1 MKDPKDIKVTL
12 ELSAAECGHLV
23 VGMHQVI
30 SNHLE
35 YLDNYSRAHPGEID
49 EEEDDG
55 GVKDYEALRDKIKA
69 KLKEVGIE

>member
-1 MKDPKDIKVTL
+1 MKEPKDIKVTL
-12 ELSAAECGHLV
+12 ELNAAECGHLV

-49 EEEDDG
+49 EEEDDDA
-55 GVKDYEALRDKIKA
+55 VKDYEALRDKIKA